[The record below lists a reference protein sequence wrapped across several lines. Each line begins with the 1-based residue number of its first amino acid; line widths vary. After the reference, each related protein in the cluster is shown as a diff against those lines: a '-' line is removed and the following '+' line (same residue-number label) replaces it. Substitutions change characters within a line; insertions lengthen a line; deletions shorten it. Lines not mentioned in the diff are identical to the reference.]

1 MRGTTV
7 TFTALFGQQDGCFHD
22 FAEYHDY
29 SQPCVKLVVNMAELS
44 SRMCCKQAFCFLESI
59 INVTVVPHLLDML
72 PNPFSQHFLM

>member
-44 SRMCCKQAFCFLESI
+44 SRI
-59 INVTVVPHLLDML
+59 VV
-72 PNPFSQHFLM
+72 NRHFVF

>member
-29 SQPCVKLVVNMAELS
+29 SQPCVKLVVNMAEPIPAMFENAVAIL
-44 SRMCCKQAFCFLESI
+44 Q
-59 INVTVVPHLLDML
+59 LLFML
-72 PNPFSQHFLM
+72 LLIWSM